1 MEFLHY
7 RLKYRGRVGGGL
19 VMTKCGDEIFL
30 TKSDIFIEHL
40 AFSFEL
46 RSDLVSDIEEVIN
59 IGTKYITK
67 DLNTNHGIINVV
79 SVIYHGLG
87 QT

>member
-1 MEFLHY
+1 M
-7 RLKYRGRVGGGL
+7 
-19 VMTKCGDEIFL
+19 VMTKCGDEIFV
-30 TKSDIFIEHL
+30 TRADIFIEHL
-40 AFSFEL
+40 AFSFDL
-46 RSDLVSDIEEVIN
+46 RSDLVGDIEEILN

-79 SVIYHGLG
+79 SVIYHRLG